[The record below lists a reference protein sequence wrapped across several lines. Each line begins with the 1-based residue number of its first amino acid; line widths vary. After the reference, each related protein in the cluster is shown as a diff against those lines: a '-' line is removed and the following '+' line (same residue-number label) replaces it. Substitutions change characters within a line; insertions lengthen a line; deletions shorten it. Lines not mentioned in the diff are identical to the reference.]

1 VKRYMAKKVDWESFG
16 WEIVDKVS
24 RALDYWCHEVSGD
37 TLYDCYSAHAELD
50 LYDLAEE
57 FAGWSVSGITEKDLE
72 LLQKMPKRY
81 YDKFNRYIGREIER
95 VVRNLEKEMEEELE
109 LS

>member
-1 VKRYMAKKVDWESFG
+1 MAKRVDWEAFG
-16 WEIVDKVS
+16 WEIVDKVLG
-24 RALDYWCHEVSGD
+24 ALDYWCHEVSGD

-50 LYDLAEE
+50 LYDLAQE
-57 FAGWSVSGITEKDLE
+57 FADWSVSGITEKDLE

-81 YDKFNRYIGREIER
+81 YDKFNKYVGEKIER